1 MEEVLV
7 MQDNINTIITNALN
21 VDKSIINEN
30 LIKNLMQ
37 YIKVAIEKNKEEI
50 LKANKIDKNN
60 NNGFVLEDIIINN
73 IFKLIEKEEITYG
86 KVILSQK
93 DNEKQL
99 IYGKQI
105 MAQGFVLVI
114 NDGNPYIT
122 LELVLRNL
130 LAGNT
135 ILVSNDGFM
144 FGTNRLIIGII
155 QSVLENFNI
164 SKNLVQIFVCE
175 DFDDILSNYANIDLV
190 VCVGDHHLQRKIIEK
205 SKIQTIISGYENY
218 DLYVEDKSNLDFI
231 EKIIN
236 TGVNVQLYIKRDLNI
251 DINNAIIVD
260 DIDEAIAQINYNGNR
275 YACSIFTNNSFFAS
289 KFIKEVKSSI
299 VVVNT
304 SPTIERIID
313 IKQESLHKEKTI
325 IYPFGLSLSGNQ
337 VNIDTETL

>member
-1 MEEVLV
+1 

-21 VDKSIINEN
+21 VDKTLINEKLVID
-30 LIKNLMQ
+30 LIK
-37 YIKVAIEKNKEEI
+37 YIKVAFEKNKEAI
-50 LKANKIDKNN
+50 LQANKIDKNN
-60 NNGFVLEDIIINN
+60 NNGFILEETIINN
-73 IFKLIEKEEITYG
+73 IFNLIEKETTTYG

-93 DNEKQL
+93 DNEKQI

-105 MAQGFVLVI
+105 MDQGIVLVI

-135 ILVSNDGFM
+135 ILVSNTGFM
-144 FGTNRLIIGII
+144 FGTNQLIIQII
-155 QSVLENFNI
+155 QSVLENFNV
-164 SKNLVQIFVCE
+164 SKNLVQIFVSE
-175 DFDDILSNYANIDLV
+175 DFDDVLSNYANIDLV
-190 VCVGDHHLQRKIIEK
+190 VCVGDHHLQRQIIEK

-218 DLYVEDKSNLDFI
+218 DLYVEDKTNLEFI

-236 TGVNVQLYIKRDLNI
+236 TGTNIQLYIKKDLNI
-251 DINNAIIVD
+251 DTKNAIIVE

-275 YACSIFTNNSFFAS
+275 YSSSIFTNDTSSAS

-313 IKQESLHKEKTI
+313 IKQENLYKEKTI
-325 IYPFGLSLSGNQ
+325 IYPNSFKFT
-337 VNIDTETL
+337 DTINF

>member
-1 MEEVLV
+1 
-7 MQDNINTIITNALN
+7 MQDSINTIITNALN
-21 VDKSIINEN
+21 VDKTLINEKLVN
-30 LIKNLMQ
+30 DLIK
-37 YIKVAIEKNKEEI
+37 YIKVALEKNKEAI
-50 LKANKIDKNN
+50 LQANRIDKNN
-60 NNGFVLEDIIINN
+60 NNGFVIEDTIINN
-73 IFKLIEKEEITYG
+73 IFTLIEKETTTYG

-93 DNEKQL
+93 DNEKQI

-105 MAQGFVLVI
+105 MDQGVVLVI

-122 LELVLRNL
+122 LELVLRNI

-135 ILVSNDGFM
+135 ILVSNAGFM
-144 FGTNRLIIGII
+144 FGTNQLIIQII

-164 SKNLVQIFVCE
+164 SKNLVQIFVSE
-175 DFDDILSNYANIDLV
+175 DFDDVLSNYANIDLV
-190 VCVGDHHLQRKIIEK
+190 VCIGNHHLQRTIIEK

-218 DLYVEDKSNLDFI
+218 DLYVEDKTNLEFI

-236 TGVNVQLYIKRDLNI
+236 TGTDIQLYIKRELNI
-251 DINNAIIVD
+251 DISNAIIVE

-275 YACSIFTNNSFFAS
+275 YSSSIFTNDTSSAS

-313 IKQESLHKEKTI
+313 IKQENLYREKTI
-325 IYPFGLSLSGNQ
+325 VYPFGFSLSGDQ
-337 VNIDTETL
+337 INIDIENL